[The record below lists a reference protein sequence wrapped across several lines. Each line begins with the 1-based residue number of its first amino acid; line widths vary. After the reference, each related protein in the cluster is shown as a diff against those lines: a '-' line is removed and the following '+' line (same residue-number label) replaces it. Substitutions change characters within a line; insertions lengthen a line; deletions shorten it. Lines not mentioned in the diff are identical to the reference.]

1 MSEQNST
8 IQTVQNNFNEKFI
21 KVDNDKVLNLEFIR
35 WIKKTD
41 ECFYICSKM
50 NGCYSNNE
58 NINNGTN
65 RVCKSTNSVSYNK
78 LAKLF
83 E

>member
-35 WIKKTD
+35 WIKKID
-41 ECFYICSKM
+41 ECFYICSKAD
-50 NGCYSNNE
+50 GCISNDKF
-58 NINNGTN
+58 IDSGTN

>member
-21 KVDNDKVLNLEFIR
+21 KVDNDKVLNFEFIR
-35 WIKKTD
+35 WIKRKD
-41 ECFYICSKM
+41 ECFYICSKVD
-50 NGCYSNNE
+50 GCISNE
-58 NINNGTN
+58 NFIGNGTN
-65 RVCKSTNSVSYNK
+65 RVCKSTNSFSYNK

>member
-1 MSEQNST
+1 MSEQNSIT
-8 IQTVQNNFNEKFI
+8 QTLQNNSNEKFI

-35 WIKKTD
+35 WIKKMD

-58 NINNGTN
+58 NINNETN

>member
-1 MSEQNST
+1 
-8 IQTVQNNFNEKFI
+8 
-21 KVDNDKVLNLEFIR
+21 
-35 WIKKTD
+35 
-41 ECFYICSKM
+41 M